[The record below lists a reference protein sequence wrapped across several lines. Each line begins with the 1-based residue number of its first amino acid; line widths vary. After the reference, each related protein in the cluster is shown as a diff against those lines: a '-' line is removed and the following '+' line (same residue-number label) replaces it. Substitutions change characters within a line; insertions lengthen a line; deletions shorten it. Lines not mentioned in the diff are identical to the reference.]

1 MKKEEFEK
9 FLHDKI
15 PITKAME
22 VNVEEFNNF
31 KVRLS
36 AKLEPNINDKGTAFG
51 GSITSLMTLCGW
63 SMAFMVIMETD
74 PQAQV
79 VIQKSNINYLVPI
92 TGDFFA
98 ECVLGDGEVNEQF
111 LDMYR
116 ERKKGRLKLKV
127 RCYSGDTLSAEYEG
141 IYVALR

>member
-22 VNVEEFNNF
+22 VKVEEFNNL

-51 GSITSLMTLCGW
+51 GSISSLMTLCGW
-63 SMAFMVIMETD
+63 SMAFMIMMETD
-74 PQAQV
+74 PNAQV
-79 VIQKSNINYLVPI
+79 VIQKSSINYLVPI
-92 TGDFFA
+92 KGNFTA
-98 ECVLGDGEVNEQF
+98 ECIMEDGEVKEQF

-116 ERKKGRLKLKV
+116 ERRKGRLKIKV
-127 RCYSGDTLSAEYEG
+127 RCYAGDMLSAEYEG
-141 IYVALR
+141 TYVALI

>member
-9 FLHDKI
+9 FLHDQI
-15 PITKAME
+15 PITKEME
-22 VNVEEFNNF
+22 VRVEEFNPS

-36 AKLEPNINDKGTAFG
+36 AKLAPNINDKGTAFG
-51 GSITSLMTLCGW
+51 GSISSLMTLCGW
-63 SMAFMVIMETD
+63 SMAFMIMMETD
-74 PQAQV
+74 PLAQV
-79 VIQKSNINYLVPI
+79 VIQRSNINYLVPI
-92 TGDFFA
+92 TGDFSA
-98 ECVLGDGEVNEQF
+98 ECVLGDGEVKEQF

-141 IYVALR
+141 MYVALR